1 MPALTIDR
9 LIQMNEYTLTKQNR
23 WLVMGCILDFRKRC
37 SRGRQSGYPAAAE
50 PLKKY
55 EWRFSEFDMW
65 EFTVFEE
72 SKHGNFVESNRPI
85 PWGEDSKQQQRARL
99 LARTLYRAH
108 ILLNIPAPAIK
119 LMTGYALAAVTGL
132 IVGAVWAGWSWW

>member
-23 WLVMGCILDFRKRC
+23 WLVMGCILDFRKR
-37 SRGRQSGYPAAAE
+37 GRQSGYPAAAE
-50 PLKKY
+50 RLKKY

-65 EFTVFEE
+65 EATVFEE
-72 SKHGNFVESNRPI
+72 SRHGHFVESNMPI
-85 PWGEDSKQQQRARL
+85 PCGEDSKKQRARL

-108 ILLNIPAPAIK
+108 ILLNIPAPAVK
-119 LMTGYALAAVTGL
+119 LMTGYVLAAVTGL